1 MTSKTFQKI
10 NVLQNQY
17 RRRLFMAGAGFALAG
32 LLPTSSL
39 AASSDVTVRIAPLFA
54 YNYLTLGHKS
64 GGIENTVNATGGKV
78 EWKPYFPAY
87 APAAEALRGGSVDIS
102 SGSATSFLT
111 SASAD
116 KDLVV
121 FAVEKNDGKDQGIVA
136 TAKSGIQSLDD
147 LRDKKI
153 AVNKGGT
160 GEYLLRL
167 ALAKQ
172 GIPVNAVQV
181 VYLGPTDAATAFAQG
196 HVDAWAIWDQF
207 FAAAQTEP
215 GAKVIAYASDLGSL
229 NRNVHVTTRK
239 FAQQHPEQLKAIY
252 KALVNE
258 VDTSKQNPGRVAEL
272 SLQAGVPKPVAEVIR
287 KFTIQEVVPAD
298 EQFRKELETLSDFY
312 ASQKLSPS
320 RIDVS
325 ETVVDVSR
333 P

>member
-1 MTSKTFQKI
+1 MTFKTFKKI
-10 NVLQNQY
+10 NSLQSQY
-17 RRRLFMAGAGFALAG
+17 RRRLFMASAGFALAG
-32 LLPTSSL
+32 LLPSASL
-39 AASSDVTVRIAPLFA
+39 AAPDDVTVKIAPLYA

-64 GGIENTVNATGGKV
+64 GDLEKTVNAAGGKV

-87 APAAEALRGGSVDIS
+87 APVAEALRGGSVDIG
-102 SGSATSFLT
+102 SGSATSFLA
-111 SASAD
+111 SVSAD

-121 FAVEKNDGKDQGIVA
+121 FAVEKNDGKDQGIVV

-147 LRDKKI
+147 LRGKKI

-167 ALAKQ
+167 ALSKQ
-172 GIPVNAVQV
+172 GIPVDAVQV

-196 HVDAWAIWDQF
+196 HVDAWAVWDQF

-215 GAKVIAYASDLGSL
+215 GAKVIAYGSDLGSL
-229 NRNVHVTTRK
+229 NRNVHVTTRT
-239 FAQQHPEQLKAIY
+239 FAQQHPEQLKAVY

-258 VDTSKQNPGRVAEL
+258 AATSKQNPGRVADL
-272 SLQAGVPKPVAEVIR
+272 SIKAGVPKPVAEVIR
-287 KFTIQEVVPAD
+287 QFAVQEVVPAD
-298 EQFRKELETLSDFY
+298 KQFLKELETIADFY
-312 ASQKLSPS
+312 ASQKLSPA

-325 ETVVDVSR
+325 ETLVDVSK